1 MWEING
7 ILDQDPL
14 SKFIVHIRVR
24 IPSKKKT
31 LECLKLTYIL
41 SCPSNGFW
49 IEWDEV
55 HHLWLNINHW
65 FRNKLSQGEST
76 LRPFR
81 PLIIYSMILASWV
94 LLTKHQSLI
103 LRWPSRP
110 MDFFLAHL
118 IRKLKWFFLYFKSVL
133 FLFSLSLYYINLAKG
148 VPLHLNVCVL
158 KSSLPKDALCQFY
171 WN

>member
-14 SKFIVHIRVR
+14 SKFIVAIRVR

-49 IEWDEV
+49 MEWDEV

-81 PLIIYSMILASWV
+81 SLVIYSMIFVTGWV
-94 LLTKHQSLI
+94 DSQAFQAFDYLFNDIGLLSPSDKTSVSDTQVTVKAHGSLLSSFDPKAQVI
-103 LRWPSRP
+103 
-110 MDFFLAHL
+110 FFL
-118 IRKLKWFFLYFKSVL
+118 F
-133 FLFSLSLYYINLAKG
+133 
-148 VPLHLNVCVL
+148 
-158 KSSLPKDALCQFY
+158 
-171 WN
+171 